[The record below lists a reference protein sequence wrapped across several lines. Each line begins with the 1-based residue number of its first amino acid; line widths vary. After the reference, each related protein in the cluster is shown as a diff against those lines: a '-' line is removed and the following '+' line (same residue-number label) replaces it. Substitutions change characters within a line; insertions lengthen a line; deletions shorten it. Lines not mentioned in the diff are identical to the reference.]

1 MFPLTPGP
9 SAHPE
14 MSPLSL
20 ARMLWKSKT
29 LIGLIWIF
37 LALLSGAAVYM
48 IPATYKAETVILVD
62 SQKVPERYVA
72 STVNADVQDRL
83 ATISQQILATSRLQK
98 IIETYHLYQREKGSL
113 AQEEIIEKMRKD
125 TRITL
130 ERGWSQDR
138 TSAFRIAYQGRDP
151 ATVADV
157 ANQIGNLFIDENL
170 RTREN
175 HAEGTSEFIEEQLQ
189 QAKKTLTA
197 LEAQIED
204 YKLKHKGE
212 LPEQEGSLA
221 GGLSRAQLELQAN
234 QDAINRAGQSKALL
248 STSLTM
254 AESTSKVLER
264 TVAVRNSSPAAGGSA
279 VPTSTA
285 LQAELD
291 ALRLRYTEEHPDVQR
306 LEKLLA
312 QARQSE
318 KAARA
323 TEPPATEPRP
333 SGSGAAATLNAP
345 DAMVPDLLQQRER
358 IAGLRTELALASR
371 ELDLRTVER
380 KDILNKTA
388 ALQGRMDTLPV
399 REQELTA
406 LSRDYEI
413 AKANYKSLLD
423 KRIAADMATDLEHRQ
438 QGERFTMIDPAQ
450 PPAKPFSP
458 DRLAWAGLG
467 CALSLLIAVVAGVA
481 REMKRNVL
489 LGEWELPPDIAI
501 LGRITAI
508 VPAAE
513 AALGG
518 RASAGAGSPEPALS
532 GRL

>member
-1 MFPLTPGP
+1 
-9 SAHPE
+9 
-14 MSPLSL
+14 
-20 ARMLWKSKT
+20 MLWKSKT
-29 LIGLIWIF
+29 LIGLVWIF
-37 LALLSGAAVYM
+37 LCLLSAAGVYM
-48 IPATYKAETVILVD
+48 IPATYKAEAVILVD

-98 IIETYHLYQREKGSL
+98 IIDQYHLYQSEKTRL
-113 AQEEIIEKMRKD
+113 PQEEIIETMRKD
-125 TRITL
+125 TKISL

-138 TSAFRIAYQGRDP
+138 TSAFRIAYQGPDP

-157 ANQIGNLFIDENL
+157 ANQIGNLFIEENL

-189 QAKKTLTA
+189 QAKKTLNV
-197 LEAQIED
+197 LEGQVED

-212 LPEQEGSLA
+212 LPEQESSLA
-221 GGLSRAQLELQAN
+221 SALSRAQIELQAN

-254 AESTSKVLER
+254 AESTAKVLEH
-264 TVAVRNSSPAAGGSA
+264 TVAARNSSSATAADSN
-279 VPTSTA
+279 TRNSTA

-291 ALRLRYTEEHPDVQR
+291 AMRLRYTPEHPDIRR
-306 LEKLLA
+306 LEKLVA

-318 KAARA
+318 KTAQASQ
-323 TEPPATEPRP
+323 P
-333 SGSGAAATLNAP
+333 GAAGGGS
-345 DAMVPDLLQQRER
+345 DALASVAPDLLQQRER
-358 IAGLRTELALASR
+358 IAGLRTELGLATR
-371 ELDLRTVER
+371 DLDLRTTER
-380 KDILNKTA
+380 KDILNSIA

-423 KRIAADMATDLEHRQ
+423 KRIAADMATDLERRQ

-458 DRLAWAGLG
+458 DRPAWAGLG
-467 CALSLLIAVVAGVA
+467 CALSLLIAIAAGLA

-501 LGRITAI
+501 LGRITVI
-508 VPAAE
+508 VPAS
-513 AALGG
+513 LP
-518 RASAGAGSPEPALS
+518 AGKAPA
-532 GRL
+532 

>member
-1 MFPLTPGP
+1 
-9 SAHPE
+9 
-14 MSPLSL
+14 
-20 ARMLWKSKT
+20 MLWKSKA

-37 LALLSGAAVYM
+37 LTLLSGAAIYM
-48 IPATYKAETVILVD
+48 IPAIYKAEAVILVD
-62 SQKVPERYVA
+62 GQRVPEKYVS
-72 STVNADVQDRL
+72 STANADVQDRL
-83 ATISQQILATSRLQK
+83 ATISQRILATSRLQK
-98 IIETYHLYQREKGSL
+98 IIETNHLYQREKSNL
-113 AQEEIIEKMRKD
+113 QQEEIIELMRRD
-125 TRITL
+125 TKITL

-151 ATVADV
+151 VTVADV
-157 ANQIGNLFIDENL
+157 ANQIGNLFIEENL

-189 QAKKTLTA
+189 QAKKTLTG
-197 LEAQIED
+197 LETQVEE

-221 GGLSRAQLELQAN
+221 GALSRAQIELQAN
-234 QDAINRAGQSKALL
+234 QDAINRAGQSRALL
-248 STSLTM
+248 TTSLSM
-254 AESTSKVLER
+254 AESTAKVLEH
-264 TVAVRNSSPAAGGSA
+264 TVAARSSAPTPSAAGSA
-279 VPTSTA
+279 VPNSAA

-291 ALRLRYTEEHPDVQR
+291 ALRLRYTEEHPDVQN

-312 QARQSE
+312 QARQAE
-318 KAARA
+318 KTARKENASAGPAAG
-323 TEPPATEPRP
+323 TDGGVPGNL
-333 SGSGAAATLNAP
+333 SAP
-345 DAMVPDLLQQRER
+345 EAMVPDLLQQRER
-358 IAGLRTELALASR
+358 IASLRTELGLASR
-371 ELDLRTVER
+371 ELELRTAER

-388 ALQGRMDTLPV
+388 TLQGRMDTLPV

-423 KRIAADMATDLEHRQ
+423 KRIAADMATDLERRQ

-450 PPAKPFSP
+450 PPAKPSSP
-458 DRLAWAGLG
+458 DRPAWVGVC

-489 LGEWELPPDIAI
+489 LGEWELPPDVAI

-508 VPAAE
+508 VP
-513 AALGG
+513 
-518 RASAGAGSPEPALS
+518 SAQARGV
-532 GRL
+532 

>member
-1 MFPLTPGP
+1 MFPQPPGP

-48 IPATYKAETVILVD
+48 IPATYRAEAVILVD
-62 SQKVPERYVA
+62 SQRVPERYVA
-72 STVNADVQDRL
+72 STVNVDVQDRL
-83 ATISQQILATSRLQK
+83 ATISQQILASSRLQK
-98 IIETYHLYQREKGSL
+98 IIDTYHLYRQEKGSL
-113 AQEEIIEKMRKD
+113 AQEEIVEKMRKD

-157 ANQIGNLFIDENL
+157 ANQIGNLFIEENL

-221 GGLSRAQLELQAN
+221 GALSRAQIELQAN

-254 AESTSKVLER
+254 AESTAKVLER
-264 TVAVRNSSPAAGGSA
+264 TVAVRSSSQATAAAGSPIRNS
-279 VPTSTA
+279 VV

-291 ALRLRYTEEHPDVQR
+291 ALRLRYTEGHPDIQR
-306 LEKLLA
+306 LEKLVA

-318 KAARA
+318 KAARL
-323 TEPPATEPRP
+323 ENSPA
-333 SGSGAAATLNAP
+333 GADSGAPGTLNAP

-358 IAGLRTELALASR
+358 IASLRTELGLASR
-371 ELDLRTVER
+371 DLELRTAER
-380 KDILNKTA
+380 QDILGKIA
-388 ALQGRMDTLPV
+388 ALQARMDTLPV

-423 KRIAADMATDLEHRQ
+423 KRIAADMATDLERRQ

-450 PPAKPFSP
+450 PPVKPFSP
-458 DRLAWAGLG
+458 DRPQWAGIC
-467 CALSLLIAVVAGVA
+467 CALSLLIAVVAGLA
-481 REMKRNVL
+481 LEMKRNVL

-508 VPAAE
+508 VPSTE
-513 AALGG
+513 ARGV
-518 RASAGAGSPEPALS
+518 
-532 GRL
+532 

>member
-1 MFPLTPGP
+1 MFPFTPGP

-20 ARMLWKSKT
+20 ARMLWKPKA

-37 LALLSGAAVYM
+37 LCLFSGAAVYM
-48 IPATYKAETVILVD
+48 IPAEYRAEAVILVD
-62 SQKVPERYVA
+62 GQKVPERYVA

-98 IIETYHLYQREKGSL
+98 IIDTYHLYQRERSHL
-113 AQEEIIEKMRKD
+113 PQEEIIEMMRKD
-125 TRITL
+125 TKISL

-151 ATVADV
+151 ATVAEV
-157 ANQIGNLFIDENL
+157 ANQIGNLFIEENL

-197 LEAQIED
+197 LEAQVED

-212 LPEQEGSLA
+212 LPEQENSLA
-221 GGLSRAQLELQAN
+221 GALSRAQLELQAN
-234 QDAINRAGQSKALL
+234 GDAINRAGQSKALL

-254 AESTSKVLER
+254 AESTAKVLER
-264 TVAVRNSSPAAGGSA
+264 TVAAHNASPSTGGAVAA
-279 VPTSTA
+279 STA

-306 LEKLLA
+306 LEKMVA

-318 KAARA
+318 KAAA
-323 TEPPATEPRP
+323 LNEPRP
-333 SGSGAAATLNAP
+333 SGNGPEPAGNGAQASLGVP
-345 DAMVPDLLQQRER
+345 ESIVPDLLQQRER
-358 IAGLRTELALASR
+358 IASLRTELGLASR

-380 KDILNKTA
+380 KEILNKIA
-388 ALQGRMDTLPV
+388 AQQARMDSLPV

-423 KRIAADMATDLEHRQ
+423 KRLSADMATDLERRQ

-458 DRLAWAGLG
+458 DRLAWVGAG
-467 CALSLLIAVVAGVA
+467 CALSLLLAVVVGVA

-489 LGEWELPPDIAI
+489 LGEWELPPDIPI

-508 VPAAE
+508 VPAAQ
-513 AALGG
+513 ARGL
-518 RASAGAGSPEPALS
+518 
-532 GRL
+532 

>member
-1 MFPLTPGP
+1 MFPLTSGP

-37 LALLSGAAVYM
+37 LGLLVGAAVYM
-48 IPATYKAETVILVD
+48 VPAEYRAEAVILVD
-62 SQKVPERYVA
+62 GQKVPERYVA
-72 STVNADVQDRL
+72 STANADVQDRL

-98 IIETYHLYQREKGSL
+98 IIDTYHLYQREKGRL
-113 AQEEIIEKMRKD
+113 PQEEIIEKMRSD
-125 TRITL
+125 TKITL
-130 ERGWSQDR
+130 ERGWSQER

-151 ATVADV
+151 ATVAEV
-157 ANQIGNLFIDENL
+157 ANQIGNLFIEENL

-175 HAEGTSEFIEEQLQ
+175 HAAGTSEFIEEQLQ
-189 QAKKTLTA
+189 QASKTLTA
-197 LEAQIED
+197 LEAQVEQ
-204 YKLKHKGE
+204 YKLRHKGE

-221 GGLSRAQLELQAN
+221 GALSRGQIELQAN

-254 AESTSKVLER
+254 AESTAKVLER
-264 TVAVRNSSPAAGGSA
+264 TLGNRNSSPGAGGNA
-279 VPTSTA
+279 VSNVA
-285 LQAELD
+285 SLQAELD
-291 ALRLRYTEEHPDVQR
+291 AMRLRYTEEHPDVQR
-306 LEKLLA
+306 LEKMVA

-318 KAARA
+318 RAAL
-323 TEPPATEPRP
+323 TEPRPSSALTEPRP
-333 SGSGAAATLNAP
+333 SGSGQESSPASPGLSEAV
-345 DAMVPDLLQQRER
+345 VPDLLQQRER
-358 IAGLRTELALASR
+358 IAGLRTELGLASR
-371 ELDLRTVER
+371 DLDLRTVER
-380 KDILNKTA
+380 KDILTKIA
-388 ALQGRMDTLPV
+388 ALQSRMDTLPV

-423 KRIAADMATDLEHRQ
+423 KRLSADMATDLERRQ

-450 PPAKPFSP
+450 APAKPFSP
-458 DRLAWAGLG
+458 DRLQWTGIG
-467 CALSLLIAVVAGVA
+467 CALSLLIAVGAGLV

-489 LGEWELPPDIAI
+489 LGEWELPPDIPI

-508 VPAAE
+508 VPAT
-513 AALGG
+513 
-518 RASAGAGSPEPALS
+518 GARGL
-532 GRL
+532 